1 MLEFKKTEIEANI
14 YGVVHKMRRPS
25 VKEAQ
30 DYSAQVKKMGEEDSS
45 MLLLQML
52 EKCGLPIDV
61 SLAMESDHLVQ
72 LVEGLM
78 PSKKK

>member
-14 YGVVHKMRRPS
+14 YGVVHKLRRPS

-30 DYSAQVKKMGEEDSS
+30 DYSAAVKGLEGEEQSM
-45 MLLLQML
+45 MLLKLL
-52 EKCGLPIDV
+52 EKCGLPVDV
-61 SLAMESDHLVQ
+61 SLAMESEHLVQ